1 MKYTNPVILA
11 CFFIAIVSFIIFVF
25 VEKRTESPMLDLNI
39 FKSKLFS
46 ISIFCAFIVFVA
58 TSSVGIIQPFYLQ
71 YTMKFSPEMTGLLMM
86 AYPVVISVTAP
97 SSGTLSDKIGSELLT
112 FLGLLIISIGL
123 FLMAFL
129 NEHTPVVIFLAIV
142 VVMAFGAGLFQSPN
156 NSLIMSTVE
165 KDKLGI
171 AGSVNALIRNLGMSV
186 GTAMSTAILYSRM
199 SSLAGYE
206 VTSYIA
212 GRDDIFIN
220 SVKYV
225 YITAGI
231 LCIAGALITY
241 MRLHNSKVKHF

>member
-1 MKYTNPVILA
+1 MK
-11 CFFIAIVSFIIFVF
+11 
-25 VEKRTESPMLDLNI
+25 R
-39 FKSKLFS
+39 KLG
-46 ISIFCAFIVFVA
+46 ISI
-58 TSSVGIIQPFYLQ
+58 Y
-71 YTMKFSPEMTGLLMM
+71 PE
-86 AYPVVISVTAP
+86 
-97 SSGTLSDKIGSELLT
+97 K
-112 FLGLLIISIGL
+112 
-123 FLMAFL
+123 
-129 NEHTPVVIFLAIV
+129 
-142 VVMAFGAGLFQSPN
+142 
-156 NSLIMSTVE
+156 STVE